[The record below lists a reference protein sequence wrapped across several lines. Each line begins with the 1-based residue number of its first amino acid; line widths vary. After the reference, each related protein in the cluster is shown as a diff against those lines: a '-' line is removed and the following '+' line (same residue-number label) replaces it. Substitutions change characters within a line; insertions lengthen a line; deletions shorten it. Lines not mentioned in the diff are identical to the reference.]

1 MRLLHTSDW
10 HLGQNFINQS
20 REKEQRAFLDW
31 LVETIVQKR
40 IDVLVVAGDIFDT
53 YNPPLFAE
61 ELYYRF
67 LASSSILKKAI
78 FVAGNH
84 DSVAKLNTAKPL
96 LQAFSHIHIVT
107 DKEEIIPLE
116 WDGKL
121 QGIVCAVPYLSAQMV
136 RKSVQNESFSEQE
149 EALVQGIKR
158 VYEKAYRQ
166 AKAIDSSVPIIAT
179 GHLTVRGCE
188 KNGSKYDNYVGT
200 LQELS
205 YEFLVPF
212 DYCALGHIHKSEHIG
227 ANIYYSG
234 SPIHLS
240 FEEFARGDRKCVHI
254 VDFAADEV
262 VQVEVPSFRKMAV
275 IEGEK
280 QEVLEQIQHLPADK
294 ELWLQ
299 ILLKEKLTQSD
310 IEQIRQE
317 AKKVQLL
324 ALKFQTQSVVEELE
338 EYASLESI
346 TPLDIFAKRIKHEKI
361 DTHTKEELMKLF
373 SKITQEVIYE
383 NNGH

>member
-10 HLGQNFINQS
+10 HLGQTFINQS
-20 REKEQRAFLDW
+20 REKEQRAFIDW
-31 LVETIVQKR
+31 LRETIEKER

-61 ELYYRF
+61 ELYYQF
-67 LASSSILKKAI
+67 LAKSSMLKKAI
-78 FVAGNH
+78 FIAGNH
-84 DSVAKLNTAKPL
+84 DSIAKLNTAKPL
-96 LQAFSHIHIVT
+96 LQAFEHIHIVT
-107 DKEEIIPLE
+107 NKTEVIPLE

-121 QGIVCAVPYLSAQMV
+121 QAIVCAVPYLSAQMV
-136 RKSVQNESFSEQE
+136 RKSQENETFEQ
-149 EALVQGIKR
+149 Q
-158 VYEKAYRQ
+158 EKALQKGIQRCYEEILQQ
-166 AKAIDSSVPIIAT
+166 ARAIDSSVPIIAT
-179 GHLTVRGCE
+179 GHLTVRGCS

-205 YEFLVPF
+205 YEFLEPF
-212 DYCALGHIHKSEHIG
+212 SYVALGHIHKSEHVS

-234 SPIHLS
+234 SPMHLS
-240 FEEFARGDRKCVHI
+240 FEEFARGDRKCVNI
-254 VDFAADEV
+254 VDFAKDEV
-262 VQVEVPSFRKMAV
+262 IQVEVPSFRKMAV

-280 QEVLEQIQHLPADK
+280 QEVLEQIRHLPKDR

-299 ILLKEKLTQSD
+299 IILKKRLTQSD

-324 ALKFQTQSVVEELE
+324 ALKIEAQSTVWELE
-338 EYASLESI
+338 EYESLESI
-346 TPLDIFAKRIKHEKI
+346 MPLDIFTKRIKNEKL

-373 SKITQEVIYE
+373 SKITQEVMYE